1 MRKTKQTSTE
11 GYALKYLANMPQNF
25 PGHQKQG
32 KSEKLSELRKGEED
46 VTENGDVVPWM
57 ESSN

>member
-1 MRKTKQTSTE
+1 
-11 GYALKYLANMPQNF
+11 MPQNF
-25 PGHQKQG
+25 LGHQKQG

-46 VTENGDVVPWM
+46 VTENGDVVSWM